1 MLSSLD
7 IQNYALIEDLH
18 IDFQS
23 GFSVITGE
31 TGAGKSIMLGALG
44 ILLGNRADTTAIT
57 PGAKRCVVEAIF
69 SQLDEKASAFFQEND
84 LDFDDGECII
94 RRELTDTGKS
104 RAFINDTPVSLAQ
117 LKELGNTLIDIHS
130 QHQNLLLNNADFQMN
145 VLDSVA
151 GDDDT
156 LAAYRAEYAHYLS
169 AQREL
174 QQLERDIEQNRE
186 RLDYLDFQHR
196 ELASAA
202 LTDGEQEELEQ
213 EQLILEN
220 AESIKQTVFDAQQAL
235 VNTTD
240 NIHSA
245 SRGLDKIA
253 ALLPA
258 AAEIIERL
266 DSCAIELDDIEQ
278 ALTAND
284 ISYDPQ
290 RLETVSERLDT
301 IYSLQKKYHKAN
313 IAELLDMQ
321 SQLEQQLNIIV
332 NHEEVVAE
340 KRKQC
345 EALRKKALST
355 ANMLTAAR
363 REAAIKVEREL
374 TTRLQPLG
382 MPYVDFVVELTSLD
396 ELAANGQ
403 EKVRFLF
410 SANKSMPPRSLE
422 KIASGGEIA
431 RVMLTLKAMLS
442 THKQLPTIIFDEIDT
457 GVSGRIANEMAT
469 VMQQC
474 ARESHAQVISITHNP
489 QIAARGDHHYRIYK
503 QDSAQSATTHME
515 LLDANQRVEEIAKML
530 SGSSVSEAA
539 KTNARDLLKETKG
552 DKRR

>member
-1 MLSSLD
+1 MLSSLN

-57 PGAKRCVVEAIF
+57 PGAKRCVVEATF
-69 SQLDEKASAFFQEND
+69 SQLDDKAATFFEEND

-130 QHQNLLLNNADFQMN
+130 QHQNLLLNNTDFQMN

-156 LAAYRAEYAHYLS
+156 LAAYRAEYANYQSTQHK
-169 AQREL
+169 L

-186 RLDYLDFQHR
+186 RLDYLEFQHH

-220 AESIKQTVFDAQQAL
+220 AESIKQAVFDAQQAL
-235 VNTTD
+235 GNTTD

-245 SRGLDKIA
+245 SRGLEKIA

-278 ALTAND
+278 TLTAND

-313 IAELLDMQ
+313 IAELLEMQ
-321 SQLEQQLNIIV
+321 AQLEQQLNNIV
-332 NHEEVVAE
+332 NHEEVVTE

-355 ANMLTAAR
+355 ADKLSAAR
-363 REAAIKVEREL
+363 REAATKVEREL

-382 MPYVDFVVELTSLD
+382 MPYVDFVVELTALD
-396 ELAANGQ
+396 ELGANGQ

-503 QDSAQSATTHME
+503 EDSAHSATTHME
-515 LLDANQRVEEIAKML
+515 MLDTNQRVEEIAKML

-539 KTNARDLLKETKG
+539 ISNARNLLKEE
-552 DKRR
+552 DKRK

>member
-1 MLSSLD
+1 MLSNLN

-57 PGAKRCVVEAIF
+57 PGAKRCVVEATF
-69 SQLDEKASAFFQEND
+69 SQLDDKVASFFEEND

-94 RRELTDTGKS
+94 RRELTDTGKI
-104 RAFINDTPVSLAQ
+104 RAFINDTPVALAK
-117 LKELGNTLIDIHS
+117 LKDLGNMLIDIHS
-130 QHQNLLLNNADFQMN
+130 QHQNLLLNNTDFQMN

-151 GDDDT
+151 GDDET
-156 LAAYRAEYAHYLS
+156 LATYRAEYAQYQS
-169 AQREL
+169 ALREL
-174 QQLERDIEQNRE
+174 QQLERDVEENRE
-186 RLDYLDFQHR
+186 RLDFIEFQHH
-196 ELASAA
+196 ELESAA

-220 AESIKQTVFDAQQAL
+220 AESIKQAVFDAQQAL
-235 VNTTD
+235 GNTTE

-245 SRGLDKIA
+245 SHGLEKIA

-266 DSCAIELDDIEQ
+266 DSCAIELDDIDQ
-278 ALTAND
+278 TLTAND

-290 RLETVSERLDT
+290 RLETVNERLDT

-313 IAELLDMQ
+313 VGELLALQ
-321 SQLEQQLNIIV
+321 AQLQAQLNNIV
-332 NHEEVVAE
+332 NHEEVVAK

-345 EALRKKALST
+345 EALHSKASDTADKLST
-355 ANMLTAAR
+355 AR
-363 REAAIKVEREL
+363 HEAATKIEQEL
-374 TTRLQPLG
+374 TIRLQPLG
-382 MPYVDFVVELTSLD
+382 MPYVNFVVELIPLD
-396 ELAANGQ
+396 ELAGNGQ

-457 GVSGRIANEMAT
+457 GVSGRMANEMAI

-474 ARESHAQVISITHNP
+474 ASESHAQVISITHNP

-503 QDSAQSATTHME
+503 EDSAHSATTHMQ
-515 LLDANQRVEEIAKML
+515 LLNAEQRVEEIAKML
-530 SGSSVSEAA
+530 SGSNVSEAA
-539 KTNARDLLKETKG
+539 ISNARNLLKG
-552 DKRR
+552 R

>member
-1 MLSSLD
+1 MTSNLDNHPGVELGQDNDHGLTINWVQLFIGAAICYFWFYQSWTSML
-7 IQNYALIEDLH
+7 ALAIV
-18 IDFQS
+18 
-23 GFSVITGE
+23 VIIHELGHVI
-31 TGAGKSIMLGALG
+31 AGKSYGCDIQEMQVF
-44 ILLGNRADTTAIT
+44 LLCFVSYKPRKVAGGGWWRAIT
-57 PGAKRCVVEAIF
+57 W
-69 SQLDEKASAFFQEND
+69 
-84 LDFDDGECII
+84 
-94 RRELTDTGKS
+94 
-104 RAFINDTPVSLAQ
+104 SLGS
-117 LKELGNTLIDIHS
+117 LPLGG
-130 QHQNLLLNNADFQMN
+130 F
-145 VLDSVA
+145 
-151 GDDDT
+151 
-156 LAAYRAEYAHYLS
+156 
-169 AQREL
+169 
-174 QQLERDIEQNRE
+174 
-186 RLDYLDFQHR
+186 
-196 ELASAA
+196 
-202 LTDGEQEELEQ
+202 
-213 EQLILEN
+213 
-220 AESIKQTVFDAQQAL
+220 TVFDAQQAL